1 MIAVFIAFE
10 YNSLATRITQK
21 RHMRSVA
28 AESAAL
34 ENAALASLGAM
45 DVSAIASRAD
55 PEDSD

>member
-1 MIAVFIAFE
+1 
-10 YNSLATRITQK
+10 
-21 RHMRSVA
+21 MRAVA

-34 ENAALASLGAM
+34 ENAALAGLGAM